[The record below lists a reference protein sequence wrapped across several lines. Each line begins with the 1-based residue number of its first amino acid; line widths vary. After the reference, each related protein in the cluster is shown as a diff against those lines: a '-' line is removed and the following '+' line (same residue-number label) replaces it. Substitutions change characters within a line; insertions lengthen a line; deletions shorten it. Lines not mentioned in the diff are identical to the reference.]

1 MNNSVESWISERT
14 SIHQAATA
22 GVWETA
28 PEIDGVYAAKG
39 AQSVVRKVGGR
50 RIVTVD
56 QTRRHEAEHDE
67 NAASI
72 ADAHNKFPRALSAL
86 EAAMEQIGFMETD
99 AENHH
104 NQGRED
110 ACKALL
116 DYADTLRSVVQSELA
131 KTAIPGTD
139 PSNDPE
145 GDA

>member
-1 MNNSVESWISERT
+1 MSDTVKSWIEER
-14 SIHQAATA
+14 
-22 GVWETA
+22 
-28 PEIDGVYAAKG
+28 
-39 AQSVVRKVGGR
+39 R
-50 RIVTVD
+50 RI
-56 QTRRHEAEHDE
+56 HELGNDVLLRNSYELERETDLGVRDAKAVE
-67 NAASI
+67 
-72 ADAHNKFPRALSAL
+72 DAHNTFPRALTAIEKVL
-86 EAAMEQIGFMETD
+86 EQTEFMETD

>member
-1 MNNSVESWISERT
+1 MS
-14 SIHQAATA
+14 SIPSSSPAREASLSA
-22 GVWETA
+22 GDSTNTLR
-28 PEIDGVYAAKG
+28 KG
-39 AQSVVRKVGGR
+39 RP
-50 RIVTVD
+50 
-56 QTRRHEAEHDE
+56 
-67 NAASI
+67 I
-72 ADAHNKFPRALSAL
+72 ADAHNNFPRALSAL